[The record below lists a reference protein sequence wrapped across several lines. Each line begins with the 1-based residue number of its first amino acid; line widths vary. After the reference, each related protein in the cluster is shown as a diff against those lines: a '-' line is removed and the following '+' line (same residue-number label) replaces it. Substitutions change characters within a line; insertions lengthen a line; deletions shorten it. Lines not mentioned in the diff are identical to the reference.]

1 MMTGTPRTDRYA
13 LSFTSGTLLAGEAAV
28 VAPIYLHERDWKA
41 TRALAQAENL
51 LGTRVAR
58 SNTRTLGALLPRLQ
72 LLTDNELQIV
82 ADGTSTERGHLM
94 WTAACRQ
101 YDLIGEFAEEVLR
114 ERFLTLAGTVSYEDY
129 DSFYRAKAMWHD
141 ELDDVTDLL
150 VQEAPAGAVQDDG
163 RGGSADQA
171 GPHRAC
177 ASLCPRRRVPGSA
190 HAERHPLL
198 PDEGGVRAV
207 QPRTT
212 LTQQEEHLF
221 KVLSSER
228 FLKMEGLGN
237 EVAHFIY
244 DYDPTW
250 ALDVAQA
257 KKRIKTKL
265 DTDLGIKVFEINL
278 YDLCV
283 ELLKERNVW
292 DRVLAAEPTMDKPD
306 FLKML
311 QNMLDPQMHLA
322 PAIKSRIEAESFQI
336 LFLTGIGEVFP
347 FVRSHTV
354 LNNLQTVVSDKPML
368 MFFPGRYE
376 VSATQGSSL
385 VLFGQLKDDS
395 FYRAKRILDQEA

>member
-1 MMTGTPRTDRYA
+1 MSNRVT
-13 LSFTSGTLLAGEAAV
+13 
-28 VAPIYLHERDWKA
+28 
-41 TRALAQAENL
+41 LAQ
-51 LGTRVAR
+51 
-58 SNTRTLGALLPRLQ
+58 
-72 LLTDNELQIV
+72 
-82 ADGTSTERGHLM
+82 H
-94 WTAACRQ
+94 
-101 YDLIGEFAEEVLR
+101 
-114 ERFLTLAGTVSYEDY
+114 
-129 DSFYRAKAMWHD
+129 
-141 ELDDVTDLL
+141 
-150 VQEAPAGAVQDDG
+150 
-163 RGGSADQA
+163 
-171 GPHRAC
+171 
-177 ASLCPRRRVPGSA
+177 
-190 HAERHPLL
+190 
-198 PDEGGVRAV
+198 
-207 QPRTT
+207 
-212 LTQQEEHLF
+212 EEHLF
-221 KVLSSER
+221 QVLKSER
-228 FLKMEGLGN
+228 FLKMQGLGN

-244 DYDPTW
+244 DYEPMW

-265 DTDLGIKVFEINL
+265 DTEFGIKVFEINL

-283 ELLKERNVW
+283 ELLKKRNVW

-322 PAIKSRIEAESFQI
+322 PAIKALMATESFQI

-376 VSATQGSSL
+376 VSATQGAAL

>member
-1 MMTGTPRTDRYA
+1 MP
-13 LSFTSGTLLAGEAAV
+13 
-28 VAPIYLHERDWKA
+28 
-41 TRALAQAENL
+41 
-51 LGTRVAR
+51 
-58 SNTRTLGALLPRLQ
+58 LQ
-72 LLTDNELQIV
+72 
-82 ADGTSTERGHLM
+82 SKP
-94 WTAACRQ
+94 
-101 YDLIGEFAEEVLR
+101 
-114 ERFLTLAGTVSYEDY
+114 TLAD
-129 DSFYRAKAMWHD
+129 
-141 ELDDVTDLL
+141 
-150 VQEAPAGAVQDDG
+150 QEA
-163 RGGSADQA
+163 
-171 GPHRAC
+171 
-177 ASLCPRRRVPGSA
+177 
-190 HAERHPLL
+190 
-198 PDEGGVRAV
+198 
-207 QPRTT
+207 
-212 LTQQEEHLF
+212 HLF

-244 DYDPTW
+244 DYDPSW
-250 ALDVAQA
+250 ELDVAQA

-265 DTDLGIKVFEINL
+265 DTELGIKVFEVNL

-283 ELLKERNVW
+283 DLLKKRNVW
-292 DRVLAAEPTMDKPD
+292 DRVLAAEPTMDKLE

-322 PAIKSRIEAESFQI
+322 PAIKELMAAESFQV

-376 VSATQGSSL
+376 VSATQGSAL